1 MKTSFI
7 FIYYR
12 LFIAFKFLSAFAHA
26 IRDDVNVRLEE
37 EFFTWS
43 TNFKRSYRSPKE
55 YNIRLK
61 IWLHHNAY
69 IENHNSQIPS
79 PSYFLGHNQ
88 FSDLTHDEYLQFN
101 KLKEYSSSLSLT
113 AQSSELSNLHD
124 FAVINDESSI
134 VNKDLPLYKNW
145 VEEGAVTKV
154 KDQRSCGSCWA
165 FSAVGECKF

>member
-61 IWLHHNAY
+61 IWLHHNGMY
-69 IENHNSQIPS
+69 IVQSYISS
-79 PSYFLGHNQ
+79 PQHEFL
-88 FSDLTHDEYLQFN
+88 FY
-101 KLKEYSSSLSLT
+101 
-113 AQSSELSNLHD
+113 
-124 FAVINDESSI
+124 
-134 VNKDLPLYKNW
+134 
-145 VEEGAVTKV
+145 
-154 KDQRSCGSCWA
+154 
-165 FSAVGECKF
+165 